1 MADEPHDDGRS
12 PAPISIRGYRE
23 TDAGA
28 VRDLFVRVNRL
39 LAPVAM
45 RDVFESYIERSL
57 REEIGRIADYY
68 APAPGRGFWV
78 AESAAGTLQGMFGL
92 EPAAADGLAQLA
104 VELAGQVAAALDDDM
119 QFHARGLSRWPP
131 FSRGGGRRW
140 TPALRRDCPRRPPPA
155 CPESC
160 PWPAP
165 RAATPTETLMEQT
178 RLDFYKA
185 SPAAMKPL
193 LALSAAVADLGLEE
207 SLLELVKTR
216 ASQING
222 CAFCL
227 DMHTADARRK
237 GESERRLHALPAWR
251 ETPFFTPRER
261 AALAWT
267 EAVTL
272 VAETHVPAADHEALC
287 AEFSEK
293 ERVDLTLAICTINS
307 WNRLAVAFR
316 KMPPA

>member
-1 MADEPHDDGRS
+1 
-12 PAPISIRGYRE
+12 
-23 TDAGA
+23 
-28 VRDLFVRVNRL
+28 
-39 LAPVAM
+39 
-45 RDVFESYIERSL
+45 
-57 REEIGRIADYY
+57 
-68 APAPGRGFWV
+68 
-78 AESAAGTLQGMFGL
+78 
-92 EPAAADGLAQLA
+92 
-104 VELAGQVAAALDDDM
+104 
-119 QFHARGLSRWPP
+119 
-131 FSRGGGRRW
+131 
-140 TPALRRDCPRRPPPA
+140 
-155 CPESC
+155 
-160 PWPAP
+160 
-165 RAATPTETLMEQT
+165 MEQT

-227 DMHTADARRK
+227 DMHTAAARRK